1 MLGGIE
7 GRRRKGQQ
15 RMRWL
20 DGITNSMDMS
30 LGKLWVLVMDREAW
44 RAVVHGVAKSRTWL
58 SDWTALKAEMEIHL
72 SDIQCSFHN
81 PKYFIVIKYYIQ
93 KDVQYCQVNSLGSEK
108 GHATSKRLSE
118 FHKPCDQMLCSLVE
132 ILGLFFSCSFAPLL
146 IHMPLPSGT
155 ALIPQYS
162 LLFTLLCFTPFS
174 SLDSVLAEKKKKEK
188 KKKEKTLCLFSKE
201 PQPPSFWPITAS
213 SGVNVSILRLSWLLS
228 IYNGWKEVKNS
239 QISLHG

>member
-1 MLGGIE
+1 
-7 GRRRKGQQ
+7 
-15 RMRWL
+15 
-20 DGITNSMDMS
+20 
-30 LGKLWVLVMDREAW
+30 
-44 RAVVHGVAKSRTWL
+44 
-58 SDWTALKAEMEIHL
+58 MEIHL
-72 SDIQCSFHN
+72 SD
-81 PKYFIVIKYYIQ
+81 YIQ

-118 FHKPCDQMLCSLVE
+118 FHKPCDQMLCSFVK
-132 ILGLFFSCSFAPLL
+132 ILDLFVSCSFAPLL
-146 IHMPLPSGT
+146 IHMPLPSGV

-162 LLFTLLCFTPFS
+162 LVFTLLCFTPFS

-188 KKKEKTLCLFSKE
+188 KKKKKKKTLCLFSKE

-213 SGVNVSILRLSWLLS
+213 SGVSVSILRLSCLLS